1 VVAFFILPNISKS
14 SIPYIGACVSKQK
27 AECRLKT
34 PGREQIKDA
43 SPNEIRGVTRMIK
56 KKVLLTAMSSVM
68 TLGLLSACGVDD
80 NNLNNDDDVNY
91 RPVRY
96 NQNDDNGI
104 LDNDNNRNR
113 GNGIFNND
121 NDDRDNNIF
130 DIDRDNRN
138 NNILDNDRNDRDNN
152 IFNDDNDDNDLD
164 LDLNDDDN
172 NNDRNGLGGNNGNMT
187 GRNR

>member
-1 VVAFFILPNISKS
+1 MKS
-14 SIPYIGACVSKQK
+14 G
-27 AECRLKT
+27 
-34 PGREQIKDA
+34 
-43 SPNEIRGVTRMIK
+43 GVTRMIK

-104 LDNDNNRNR
+104 LDNNNGNRGTGTLNNNNGNR

-121 NDDRDNNIF
+121 DNGIF
-130 DIDRDNRN
+130 
-138 NNILDNDRNDRDNN
+138 DNDRNGRNNDIFDN
-152 IFNDDNDDNDLD
+152 DNDDNDLD